1 MGFKL
6 PGAVRFIEEGLTGGA
21 GIGSVEM
28 SFFAKRFA
36 TTAHSL
42 FLLFGASATAFSAD
56 LPVAPEPIDYVR
68 ICDAYGARFFYIPGT
83 ETCLRIGGRIR
94 VEYRFNRFGDS
105 PNNWDDNLDTSTN
118 FRARSYLYMD
128 SRTQTEFGLLRLYSS
143 ILFNRNT
150 GAATAT
156 TLEHAYVQ
164 YANFTFGRTQS
175 LWDFWTGFSYGSH
188 VTSYT
193 DVKSN
198 LAAYTAAFGNGVSAS
213 VSIED
218 PTRRQT
224 NLVSPNTPAAST
236 TGYGGAR
243 IPDFIGRFRIDQ
255 GWGSAQVM
263 GALHQVLFADTNASN
278 KLGWAIGGGV
288 NLKVPVMNQQD
299 RFALQITYADG
310 ANAFGLDSW
319 DGRITDAINT
329 GGSTRTT
336 RSWNIGGGW
345 RHHFTDVVE
354 GNLEGNYNIADA
366 ATNAFDFS
374 QWGIAGNLVWK
385 PVDGLRIGGEL
396 QYRKVDYKAAS
407 GLNDRNE
414 YYGTVRVQRTF

>member
-1 MGFKL
+1 
-6 PGAVRFIEEGLTGGA
+6 
-21 GIGSVEM
+21 M
-28 SFFAKRFA
+28 SFFAKSVA
-36 TTAHSL
+36 TTAGGL
-42 FLLFGASATAFSAD
+42 CMLLGASATAVSAD

-83 ETCLRIGGRIR
+83 DTCLRVGGRVR

-105 PNNWDDNLDTSTN
+105 PNSWDDNLDTSTN
-118 FRARSYLYMD
+118 FRVRPYLFLD
-128 SRTQTEFGLLRLYSS
+128 SRTQTEFGLLRTYSS
-143 ILFNRNT
+143 IWFNRNT

-164 YANFTFGRTQS
+164 LAGFTFGRTQS
-175 LWDFWTGFSYGSH
+175 FWDFWTGFSYGSH
-188 VTSYT
+188 ISSYS

-198 LAAYTAAFGNGVSAS
+198 LAAYTAAFGNGFSAS
-213 VSIED
+213 VSVED

-236 TGYGGAR
+236 TGYGGSR
-243 IPDFIGRFRIDQ
+243 IPDFVGRFRVDQ

-263 GALHQVLFADTNASN
+263 GALHQVLFADTTASN
-278 KLGWAIGGGV
+278 KLGWAIGGGANV
-288 NLKVPVMNQQD
+288 KVSLMGHLHH
-299 RFALQITYADG
+299 FALQIAYADG
-310 ANAFGLDSW
+310 ANAFPLDSW
-319 DGRITDAINT
+319 DGRITDAINA
-329 GGSTRTT
+329 GGVTRTT
-336 RSWNIGGGW
+336 KSWNIGGGW
-345 RHHFTDVVE
+345 RHHFTDMVE
-354 GNLEGNYNIADA
+354 GNLQGNYNVADA

-374 QWGIAGNLVWK
+374 QWGITGNLVWK

-414 YYGTVRVQRTF
+414 YYGTFRVQRTF